1 MNAQPVA
8 TPRAPSI
15 DKLHELERAIAT
27 LPPVELRTEHV
38 FAKGVYVR
46 QLWIPAGTFL
56 TGKLHKTEHVSICA
70 MGEISVLT
78 PTGMKRVKAPYTVV
92 CPAGTK
98 RAAYAH
104 TDTLWINIHPTDER
118 DLDKLETLLIEEEP
132 GIDELNRL
140 QRERYAQLENAT

>member
-8 TPRAPSI
+8 APRAPSI